1 MLRFIY
7 VSAQIALRALGRHR
21 LRTSL
26 TMLGVVIGVAA
37 VIAMVAL
44 GSGARGSVETSLKSA
59 GTNIIQ
65 VSAGNFTRGGES
77 MNIASGLGSA
87 TTLTVED
94 AEAIRRISGVTKVS
108 GGVRNR
114 AFVKSAHRQFFTQI
128 RGTEPGLDQIHGWEF
143 LGGTFPSLADAA
155 VMGRAAAT
163 ELFGEGFDPIGEQ
176 ITISDRTFNVTGY
189 FRTSDADMDETVF
202 IPLATAQQ
210 MQNMRYLQTIT
221 VSIEQA
227 GDASRV
233 AEEITALLR
242 DRHGKG
248 KVQSAA
254 RASGLGGNQMPSA
267 ITSSV
272 DDFTVKTQAAANVT
286 KGLYTSVA
294 AFALANMPKLD
305 EITLQEM
312 SGTLSRAGSTMTALL
327 GSIAAISLIV
337 GGIGIMNIMLVSVT
351 ERTKEIGLRLAVGA
365 RRRDVMLQFLVE
377 AMVMSLIGGVL
388 GVAFGLVTART
399 LTAVLDWPTE
409 ISAVTLLSAFGI
421 AAAVGILFGYYPA
434 RRASRLDP
442 IDSLRYE

>member
-1 MLRFIY
+1 MIRFLY
-7 VSAQIALRALGRHR
+7 VSAQIALRALNRNR
-21 LRTSL
+21 LRTTL

-65 VSAGNFTRGGES
+65 VSAGNFTRGGET
-77 MNIASGLGSA
+77 MNIATGLGAA
-87 TTLTVED
+87 TTLTTDD
-94 AEAIRRISGVTKVS
+94 ADAIHKISGVTQVA

-114 AFVKSAHRQFFTQI
+114 TFVKSPHREFFTQV
-128 RGTEPGLDQIHGWEF
+128 RGVEAALALIHGWEWLKGSF
-143 LGGTFPSLADAA
+143 TSAPDAA
-155 VMGRAAAT
+155 VMGRAAAR
-163 ELFGEGFDPIGEQ
+163 ELFGEGFDPIGEH
-176 ITISDRTFNVTGY
+176 ITIGDRHFTVTGY
-189 FRTSDADMDETVF
+189 FRTADPDMDETVF
-202 IPLATAQQ
+202 IPLAAGQA
-210 MQNMRYLQTIT
+210 MLNGNYLQTIT

-227 GDASRV
+227 GDASTI
-233 AEEITALLR
+233 AEQITTLLR

-248 KVQSAA
+248 RQAA
-254 RASGLGGNQMPSA
+254 RASGLGGNQLPASGISA
-267 ITSSV
+267 A

-305 EITLQEM
+305 QVTLQEM

-377 AMVMSLIGGVL
+377 ALVISLIGGII
-388 GVAFGLVTART
+388 GVAFGLVTARA

-409 ISAVTLLSAFGI
+409 ISPATLASAFAI
-421 AAAVGILFGYYPA
+421 AAVIGILFGYYPA

-442 IDSLRYE
+442 IESLRYE

>member
-1 MLRFIY
+1 MLQFVY
-7 VSAQIALRALGRHR
+7 VSAQIAVRALGRNR
-21 LRTSL
+21 LRTGL

-44 GSGARGSVETSLKSA
+44 GTGARGSVETSLKSA

-77 MNIASGLGSA
+77 MNIASGLGAA
-87 TTLTVED
+87 TTLTAED
-94 AEAIRRISGVTKVS
+94 AGVIRQIAGVQHVA

-114 AFVKSAHRQFFTQI
+114 AFAKSAHRQFFTQI
-128 RGTEPGLDQIHGWEF
+128 RGVDPALADIHGWEW
-143 LGGTFPSLADAA
+143 LGGRFEVASERA
-155 VMGRAAAT
+155 VMGRAASR
-163 ELFGEGFDPIGEQ
+163 ELFGEGFDPVGEK
-176 ITISDRTFNVTGY
+176 ITIGDQTLVVAGY
-189 FRTSDADMDETVF
+189 FRTNDTDMDETVF
-202 IPLATAQQ
+202 VPLATGQA
-210 MQNMRYLQTIT
+210 MWNVRHLHTIT
-221 VSIEQA
+221 VSVEQA

-233 AEEITALLR
+233 AAAITDLLR
-242 DRHGKG
+242 ERHQRGR
-248 KVQSAA
+248 QAT
-254 RASGLGGNQMPSA
+254 RATGLGGLQAPGAMA
-267 ITSSV
+267 GA

-305 EITLQEM
+305 QVTLQEM
-312 SGTLSRAGSTMTALL
+312 SSTLSRAGATMTALL

-351 ERTKEIGLRLAVGA
+351 ERTKEIGIRLAVGA
-365 RRRDVMLQFLVE
+365 RRRDVLVQFLVE
-377 AMVMSLIGGVL
+377 AMVMSLIGGAI
-388 GVAFGLVTART
+388 GVVIGLAAAEG

-409 ISAVTLLSAFGI
+409 VSLTTVVSAFAI
-421 AAAVGILFGYYPA
+421 AALVGIVFGYYPA

>member
-1 MLRFIY
+1 MLQFVY
-7 VSAQIALRALGRHR
+7 VSAQIAVRALGRNR
-21 LRTSL
+21 LRTGL

-44 GSGARGSVETSLKSA
+44 GTGARGSVETSLKSA

-77 MNIASGLGSA
+77 MNIASGLGAA
-87 TTLTVED
+87 TTLTAED
-94 AEAIRRISGVTKVS
+94 AGVIRQIAGVQHVA

-114 AFVKSAHRQFFTQI
+114 AFAKSAHRQFFTQI
-128 RGTEPGLDQIHGWEF
+128 RGVDPALADIHGWEW
-143 LGGTFPSLADAA
+143 LGGRFEVASDRA
-155 VMGRAAAT
+155 VMGRAASR
-163 ELFGEGFDPIGEQ
+163 ELFGEGFDPVGEK
-176 ITISDRTFNVTGY
+176 ITIGDQALVVAGY
-189 FRTSDADMDETVF
+189 FRTNDTDMDETVF
-202 IPLATAQQ
+202 VPLATGQA
-210 MQNMRYLQTIT
+210 MWNVRHLHTIT
-221 VSIEQA
+221 VSVEQA

-233 AEEITALLR
+233 AAAITDLLR
-242 DRHGKG
+242 ERHQRGR
-248 KVQSAA
+248 QAT
-254 RASGLGGNQMPSA
+254 RATGLGGLQAPGAMA
-267 ITSSV
+267 GA

-305 EITLQEM
+305 QVTLQEM
-312 SGTLSRAGSTMTALL
+312 SSTLSRAGATMTALL

-351 ERTKEIGLRLAVGA
+351 ERTKEIGIRLAVGA
-365 RRRDVMLQFLVE
+365 RRRDVLVQFLVE
-377 AMVMSLIGGVL
+377 AMVMSLIGGVV
-388 GVAFGLVTART
+388 GVVIGLAAAEG

-409 ISAVTLLSAFGI
+409 VSLTTVVSAFAI
-421 AAAVGILFGYYPA
+421 AALVGIVFGYYPA

>member
-1 MLRFIY
+1 MLRLLY
-7 VSAQIALRALGRHR
+7 VSAQIALRALNRNR
-21 LRTSL
+21 LRTTL
-26 TMLGVVIGVAA
+26 TMLGVIIGVAA

-87 TTLTVED
+87 TTLSLED
-94 AEAIRRISGVTKVS
+94 ADAIRGITGVQHVAA
-108 GGVRNR
+108 GVRNR

-128 RGTEPGLDQIHGWEF
+128 RGVEPALAEIHGWEW
-143 LGGTFPSLADAA
+143 LGGSFASSADAA
-155 VMGRAAAT
+155 VMGRAAAR
-163 ELFGEGFDPIGEQ
+163 ELFGEGFDPVGERISIG
-176 ITISDRTFNVTGY
+176 DRAFNVTGF
-189 FRTSDADMDETVF
+189 FRTADPDMDEGVF
-202 IPLATAQQ
+202 VPLAAGQA
-210 MQNMRYLQTIT
+210 MIGARYLQTIT

-227 GDASRV
+227 GEASRIAQEV
-233 AEEITALLR
+233 ATRLR
-242 DRHGKG
+242 DRHGRG
-248 KVQSAA
+248 KQAA
-254 RASGLGGNQMPSA
+254 RASGLGGNQLPGV
-267 ITSSV
+267 TSSV

-312 SGTLSRAGSTMTALL
+312 SSTLSRAGSTMTALL

-365 RRRDVMLQFLVE
+365 RRRDVLVQFIVE
-377 AMVMSLIGGVL
+377 AMVMSLIGGL
-388 GVAFGLVTART
+388 IGVGVGLITARA

-409 ISAVTLLSAFGI
+409 ISASTLATAFGI
-421 AAAVGILFGYYPA
+421 AAVVGILFGYYPA

>member
-7 VSAQIALRALGRHR
+7 VSAQIALRALGRNR

-44 GSGARGSVETSLKSA
+44 GSGARGSVESSLKSA

-87 TTLTVED
+87 TTLTLED
-94 AEAIRRISGVTKVS
+94 AGAIRGIAGVTHVS

-128 RGTEPGLDQIHGWEF
+128 RGVQPGIGDIHGWEF
-143 LGGTFPSLADAA
+143 LGGTFPALADAA
-155 VMGRAAAT
+155 VMGRAAAA
-163 ELFGEGFDPIGEQ
+163 ELFGEGFDPVGER
-176 ITISDRTFNVTGY
+176 ITIGDRAFHVTGY
-189 FRTSDADMDETVF
+189 FRTTDAEMDEAVF
-202 IPLATAQQ
+202 IPLAVAQQ
-210 MQNMRYLQTIT
+210 MQNMPYLQTIT

-233 AEEITALLR
+233 ADAITSMLR
-242 DRHGKG
+242 ERHGKG
-248 KVQSAA
+248 NVQSAA

-267 ITSSV
+267 MASAV

-305 EITLQEM
+305 EVTLQEM

-327 GSIAAISLIV
+327 GSIAAISLVV

-377 AMVMSLIGGVL
+377 AMVMSLIGGIL

-399 LTAVLDWPTE
+399 LTAILDWPTE
-409 ISAVTLLSAFGI
+409 ISPLTLLSAFGI
-421 AAAVGILFGYYPA
+421 AAAIGILFGYYPA

-442 IDSLRYE
+442 IESLRYD

>member
-1 MLRFIY
+1 MIRFLL
-7 VSAQIALRALGRHR
+7 VSAQIALRALGRNR
-21 LRTSL
+21 LRTTL
-26 TMLGVVIGVAA
+26 TMLGVIIGVAA

-65 VSAGNFTRGGES
+65 ISAGNFTRGGES
-77 MNIASGLGSA
+77 MNIANGLGSA
-87 TTLTVED
+87 TTLTLDD
-94 AEAIRRISGVTKVS
+94 ANGMRKIAGVQQVA

-114 AFVKSAHRQFFTQI
+114 AFVKASHRQFFTQV
-128 RGTEPGLDQIHGWEF
+128 RGVEPALGIIHGWEW
-143 LGGTFPSLADAA
+143 LAGGFTTSPDAA
-155 VMGRAAAT
+155 VMGRAAAR
-163 ELFGEGFDPIGEQ
+163 ELFGEGFDPTGETVTIGERRF
-176 ITISDRTFNVTGY
+176 TVTGY
-189 FRTSDADMDETVF
+189 FRTADPDMDEGVF
-202 IPLATAQQ
+202 IPLAAGQQ
-210 MQNMRYLQTIT
+210 MLNAQYLQTVT
-221 VSIEQA
+221 VSIERA

-233 AEEITALLR
+233 AEEITAMLR
-242 DRHGKG
+242 ERHGR
-248 KVQSAA
+248 SREAA
-254 RASGLGGNQMPSA
+254 RASGLGGNQLPGAVSSSA
-267 ITSSV
+267 
-272 DDFTVKTQAAANVT
+272 DDFIVKTQAAANVT

-305 EITLQEM
+305 EVTLQEM

-377 AMVMSLIGGVL
+377 AMVMSLIGGIL
-388 GVAFGLVTART
+388 GVGVGLLSART

-409 ISAVTLLSAFGI
+409 VSIQTLASAFGI
-421 AAAVGILFGYYPA
+421 AAGIGILFGYYPA